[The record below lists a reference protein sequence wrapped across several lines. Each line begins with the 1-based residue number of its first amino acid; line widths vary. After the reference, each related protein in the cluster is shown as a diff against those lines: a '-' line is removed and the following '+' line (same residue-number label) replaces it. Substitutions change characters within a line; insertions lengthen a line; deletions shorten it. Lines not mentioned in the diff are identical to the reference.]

1 MQQRNHTLDT
11 IRGISVAM
19 MFVFHLIFDLNY
31 FKFTEIPLFSNIFYI
46 LWRYL
51 IVSLFLIA
59 VGVSLVYAYRNNF
72 ILIKFFRRLLILSLA
87 CIFVSLGSY
96 VVFPDS
102 WIYFGILHMIL
113 VGSIVAIFFIRLPN
127 LSAFIAL
134 LIFALQYI
142 EQPEI
147 SFIFATISTYLPKST
162 VDFYPLFPW
171 LAMILIGI
179 SLGHSK
185 SFNRINIRIKIFS
198 FLGRNALILY
208 LTHQIILFNTVWL
221 VYYIV
226 TTS

>member
-147 SFIFATISTYLPKST
+147 SFLFATISTYLPEST

>member
-142 EQPEI
+142 EQPDI
-147 SFIFATISTYLPKST
+147 SFLFATISTYLPKST

-185 SFNRINIRIKIFS
+185 IFNRINIRIKIFS